1 MAQKTICQISAAVPA
16 LDGQSNSLAAEP
28 IAVRKDSG
36 DRLVIGAD
44 IPPADRG
51 RAASV
56 GPLGLMTKI
65 KSRSGMQLQRASDRV
80 PNL

>member
-36 DRLVIGAD
+36 FPSA
-44 IPPADRG
+44 
-51 RAASV
+51 
-56 GPLGLMTKI
+56 TWKI
-65 KSRSGMQLQRASDRV
+65 NTRTDL
-80 PNL
+80 